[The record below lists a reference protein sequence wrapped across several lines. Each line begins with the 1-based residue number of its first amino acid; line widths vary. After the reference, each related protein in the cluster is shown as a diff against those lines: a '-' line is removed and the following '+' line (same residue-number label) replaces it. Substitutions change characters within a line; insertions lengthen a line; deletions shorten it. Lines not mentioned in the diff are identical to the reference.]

1 MPAPLRIIIA
11 DDHAFFRGGLKSML
25 NLEHDVVVVAEV
37 DRVAEVAPELAATS
51 CDLLLLDLQMDRS
64 ALPDIRGFSRRVP
77 VVVIT
82 ASERPEDAFAALD
95 AGARAVVFKRFAIE
109 TLMEALRVVTE
120 GQVWMPPGL

>member
-25 NLEHDVVVVAEV
+25 NFEHDVVVVAEV
-37 DRVAEVAPELAATS
+37 DRAAEVAPELAATS

-64 ALPDIRGFSRRVP
+64 ALPDIRGFARRVP

-82 ASERPEDAFAALD
+82 ASERAEDTFAALH

-109 TLMEALRVVTE
+109 TLMEALRAVTP
-120 GQVWMPPGL
+120 GQVWIPPGL